1 MITCRIYR
9 DGHLE
14 GEHLDP
20 ERVEEVLGGE
30 DRDVRIW
37 LDVESPSDE
46 DFAMLGREFGLHELS
61 MEDMRH
67 RDQRPKVESFEHYHF
82 IVLRPLCR
90 DGDGDGELVQQE
102 VHAVLG
108 DRFLITLRYE
118 PVYDLTEVMARWD
131 RHGAADEERGPGF
144 LLYVLLDEIVD
155 TYLSLVEEFEDQ
167 ADELEDLVFS
177 EDAQVPTREVQQMLF
192 GLKRDIVRFRRS
204 VMPLRRVVDFF
215 QEQPQVVTGSLAPFY
230 RDVADHVVRCV
241 ELVDN
246 VRDLLTA
253 LLEVRLSQVA
263 NRLNEVM
270 KKLTSWAA
278 IILLPTLIAG
288 IYGMNF
294 VHMPELQW
302 RFGYPMALG
311 IMAATSALLYVIFKK
326 REWL

>member
-1 MITCRIYR
+1 VITCRVYPEGR
-9 DGHLE
+9 LE

-20 ERVEEVLGGE
+20 ERVDEVLSGADAGT
-30 DRDVRIW
+30 RIW
-37 LDVESPSDE
+37 LDVASPSDE
-46 DFAMLGREFGLHELS
+46 DFALIGREFGLHELS

-67 RDQRPKVESFEHYHF
+67 RDQRPKVETFAGYHF
-82 IVLRPLCR
+82 IVMRPLLR
-90 DGDGDGELVQQE
+90 DADGELVQQE

-108 DRFLITLRYE
+108 DRFLVTLRYE
-118 PVYDLTEVMARWD
+118 PVYDLTEVMARWE
-131 RHGAADEERGPGF
+131 RQGGADDERGPGF

-155 TYLSLVEEFEDQ
+155 TYLTLVEEFEDQ
-167 ADELEDLVFS
+167 ADHLEDLVFE
-177 EDAQVPTREVQQMLF
+177 EDGEVPTRDLQLRLF
-192 GLKRDIVRFRRS
+192 DLKRDIVRFRRS

-215 QEQPQVVTGSLAPFY
+215 QEQPQVVTGPLAPFY
-230 RDVADHVVRCV
+230 RDVADHVVRCI

-253 LLEVRLSQVA
+253 LLEVRLAQVG

-294 VHMPELQW
+294 EHMPELHW
-302 RFGYPMALG
+302 RYGYAMALG
-311 IMAATSALLYVIFKK
+311 IMAATSGILYVIFKK

>member
-1 MITCRIYR
+1 MITCHLYR
-9 DGHLE
+9 DGRLQ
-14 GEHLDP
+14 GEPLDP
-20 ERVEEVLGGE
+20 KRVSEVLRGRDGE
-30 DRDVRIW
+30 ARIW
-37 LDVESPSDE
+37 LDVESPEDE
-46 DFAMLGREFGLHELS
+46 DFAVLAREFGLHELS
-61 MEDMRH
+61 VEDMRH
-67 RDQRPKVESFEHYHF
+67 RDQRPKVESFENYHF
-82 IVLRPLCR
+82 VVLRPLSR
-90 DGDGDGELVQQE
+90 GDDGKLVQQE
-102 VHAVLG
+102 VHALIG
-108 DRFLITLRYE
+108 ERFLVTLRYD
-118 PVYDLTEVMARWD
+118 PVYDLEEVLARWD
-131 RHGAADEERGPGF
+131 RLGGADEDRGPGF

-155 TYLSLVEEFEDQ
+155 TYLNLVEGFEDE
-167 ADELEDLVFS
+167 ADDLEDLVFS
-177 EDAQVPTREVQQMLF
+177 EDGQTPTMGLQQKLF

-215 QEQPQVVTGSLAPFY
+215 QEQPQVVTGSLAPYY

-253 LLEVRLSQVA
+253 LLEVRLAQVA

-294 VHMPELQW
+294 VHMPELRW

-311 IMAATSALLYVIFKK
+311 IMAATAGALYATFKK
-326 REWL
+326 RGWL

>member
-1 MITCRIYR
+1 VITCRLYR
-9 DGHLE
+9 DRRLV
-14 GEHLDP
+14 GERLDP
-20 ERVEEVLGGE
+20 DRVDEVLKGE
-30 DRDVRIW
+30 DRDARIW
-37 LDVESPSDE
+37 LDVESPGDE
-46 DFAMLGREFGLHELS
+46 DFEMLGREFGLHELS

-67 RDQRPKVESFEHYHF
+67 RDQRPKVESFEGYQY

-90 DGDGDGELVQQE
+90 SDDGELVQQE

-108 DRFLITLRYE
+108 DRFLVTLRYD
-118 PVYDLTEVMARWD
+118 PVYDLTAVMERWD
-131 RHGAADEERGPGF
+131 RHGGADEEAGPGF

-155 TYLSLVEEFEDQ
+155 TYLVLVEEFEDQ
-167 ADELEDLVFS
+167 ADSLEDLVFAEEGQTPS
-177 EDAQVPTREVQQMLF
+177 KDLQERMFD
-192 GLKRDIVRFRRS
+192 LKRDIVRFRRS

-215 QEQPQVVTGSLAPFY
+215 QEQPKVVTGSLAPYF

-253 LLEVRLSQVA
+253 LLEVRLAQVG

-294 VHMPELQW
+294 EHMPELRW

-311 IMAATSALLYVIFKK
+311 IMAATSGALYVIFKK

>member
-1 MITCRIYR
+1 MITCRLYR
-9 DGHLE
+9 DRRLV
-14 GEHLDP
+14 GERLDP
-20 ERVEEVLGGE
+20 DRVDEVLHGE
-30 DRDVRIW
+30 DRDARIW
-37 LDVESPSDE
+37 LDVESPGDE
-46 DFAMLGREFGLHELS
+46 DFEMLGREFGLHELS

-67 RDQRPKVESFEHYHF
+67 RDQRPKVESFEGYHY

-90 DGDGDGELVQQE
+90 DDDGDLVQQE

-108 DRFLITLRYE
+108 DRFLVTLRYD
-118 PVYDLTEVMARWD
+118 PVYDLTAAMARWD
-131 RHGAADEERGPGF
+131 RHGGADEEAGPGF

-155 TYLSLVEEFEDQ
+155 TYLVLVEEFEDQ
-167 ADELEDLVFS
+167 ADSLEDLVFAEEGQTPS
-177 EDAQVPTREVQQMLF
+177 KDLQERMFD
-192 GLKRDIVRFRRS
+192 LKRDIVRFRRS

-215 QEQPQVVTGSLAPFY
+215 QEQPKVVTGSLAPYY

-253 LLEVRLSQVA
+253 LLEVRLAQVG

-294 VHMPELQW
+294 RTCRSSSWQL
-302 RFGYPMALG
+302 GYPLALAS
-311 IMAATSALLYVIFKK
+311 MAAAPARYVVFKK

>member
-1 MITCRIYR
+1 VITCRLYR
-9 DGHLE
+9 DGRLE
-14 GEHLDP
+14 GERLDP
-20 ERVEEVLGGE
+20 DRVDEVLKGDDNGA
-30 DRDVRIW
+30 RIW
-37 LDVESPSDE
+37 LDVESPDDDE
-46 DFAMLGREFGLHELS
+46 FALLGREFGLHELS
-61 MEDMRH
+61 LEDMRH
-67 RDQRPKVESFEHYHF
+67 RDQRPKVESFAGYHF

-90 DGDGDGELVQQE
+90 NDDGELVQQE

-108 DRFLITLRYE
+108 ERFLITLRYD
-118 PVYDLTEVMARWD
+118 PAYDLTDVMARWD
-131 RHGAADEERGPGF
+131 RHGGEGEERGPGF

-155 TYLSLVEEFEDQ
+155 TYLFLVEGFEDE
-167 ADELEDLVFS
+167 ADHLEDLVFS
-177 EDAQVPTREVQQMLF
+177 EEGETPSTDLQQKLF

-215 QEQPQVVTGSLAPFY
+215 QEQPKVVTGPMAPYY
-230 RDVADHVVRCV
+230 RDVADHVVRCI

-253 LLEVRLSQVA
+253 LLEVRLAQVG

-294 VHMPELQW
+294 VHMPEIRW

-311 IMAATSALLYVIFKK
+311 IMLASAGVLYAIFKK

>member
-1 MITCRIYR
+1 MITCRLYR
-9 DGHLE
+9 DGRLQ
-14 GEHLDP
+14 GEQLDP
-20 ERVEEVLGGE
+20 ERVSEVLRG
-30 DRDVRIW
+30 RDGDARIW
-37 LDVESPSDE
+37 LDVESPEDE
-46 DFAMLGREFGLHELS
+46 DFAVLAREFGLHELS
-61 MEDMRH
+61 VEDMRH
-67 RDQRPKVESFEHYHF
+67 RDQRPKVESFENYHF
-82 IVLRPLCR
+82 VVLRPLSR
-90 DGDGDGELVQQE
+90 GDDGTLVQQE
-102 VHAVLG
+102 VHALIG
-108 DRFLITLRYE
+108 ERFLVTLRYD
-118 PVYDLTEVMARWD
+118 PVYDLGEVRARWD
-131 RHGAADEERGPGF
+131 RLGGADEDRGPGF

-155 TYLSLVEEFEDQ
+155 TYLNLVEGFEDE
-167 ADELEDLVFS
+167 ADDLEDLVFS
-177 EDAQVPTREVQQMLF
+177 EDGQTPTMGLQQKLF

-215 QEQPQVVTGSLAPFY
+215 QEQPQVVTGSLAPYY

-253 LLEVRLSQVA
+253 LLEVRLAQVA

-294 VHMPELQW
+294 VHMPELRW

-311 IMAATSALLYVIFKK
+311 IMAATSGVLYAIFKK
-326 REWL
+326 RDWL

>member
-1 MITCRIYR
+1 MITCRLYR
-9 DGHLE
+9 DGRLQ
-14 GEHLDP
+14 GEPLDTG
-20 ERVEEVLGGE
+20 RVSEVLRGGDDE
-30 DRDVRIW
+30 SRIW
-37 LDVESPSDE
+37 LDVESPQDE
-46 DFAMLGREFGLHELS
+46 DFAVLAREFGLHELS
-61 MEDMRH
+61 VEDMRH
-67 RDQRPKVESFEHYHF
+67 RDQRPKVESFENYYF
-82 IVLRPLCR
+82 VVLRPLSR
-90 DGDGDGELVQQE
+90 GDDGKLVQQE
-102 VHAVLG
+102 VHALIG
-108 DRFLITLRYE
+108 DRFLVTLRYD
-118 PVYDLTEVMARWD
+118 PVYDLEEVLARWD
-131 RHGAADEERGPGF
+131 RLGGDDEDRGPGF

-155 TYLSLVEEFEDQ
+155 TYLNLVEGFEDE
-167 ADELEDLVFS
+167 ADDLEDLVFS
-177 EDAQVPTREVQQMLF
+177 EDGQTPTMGLQQKLF
-192 GLKRDIVRFRRS
+192 GLKRDIVRYRRS

-215 QEQPQVVTGSLAPFY
+215 QEQPQVVTGSLAPYY

-294 VHMPELQW
+294 VHMPELRW

-311 IMAATSALLYVIFKK
+311 IMAATSGVLYAIFKK
-326 REWL
+326 RDWL